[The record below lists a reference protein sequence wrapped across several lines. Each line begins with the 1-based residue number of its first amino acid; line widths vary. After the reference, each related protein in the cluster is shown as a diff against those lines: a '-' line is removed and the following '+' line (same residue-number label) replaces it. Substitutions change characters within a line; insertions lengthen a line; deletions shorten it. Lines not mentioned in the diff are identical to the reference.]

1 MGRNRPKTRY
11 YRGNEYLSPSN
22 AAGMGTLAAVILQEL
37 EVKTLQKIVKSIFYS
52 AFFTWTLIHV
62 SVPSLVKIVKDK

>member
-1 MGRNRPKTRY
+1 
-11 YRGNEYLSPSN
+11 
-22 AAGMGTLAAVILQEL
+22 MGTLAAVILQEL